1 MSDSIRSPDKD
12 TVMSDSR
19 RSHDDDDVM
28 SDSRRDHDDVLAN
41 DNDSAIQIY

>member
-1 MSDSIRSPDKD
+1 MSDSIRSQDND
-12 TVMSDSR
+12 TVMSDST

>member
-1 MSDSIRSPDKD
+1 MSDSIRSLDND
-12 TVMSDSR
+12 TVMSDST

>member
-1 MSDSIRSPDKD
+1 MSDSIRSQDND
-12 TVMSDSR
+12 TVMSDST

-28 SDSRRDHDDVLAN
+28 SDSRRDHGDVLAN

>member
-1 MSDSIRSPDKD
+1 MSDSIRSQDND
-12 TVMSDSR
+12 TVMSDST

-28 SDSRRDHDDVLAN
+28 SDSRRDHNNVLAN

>member
-1 MSDSIRSPDKD
+1 MSDSIRSQDND
-12 TVMSDSR
+12 T
-19 RSHDDDDVM
+19 VM

>member
-12 TVMSDSR
+12 TVMSDST